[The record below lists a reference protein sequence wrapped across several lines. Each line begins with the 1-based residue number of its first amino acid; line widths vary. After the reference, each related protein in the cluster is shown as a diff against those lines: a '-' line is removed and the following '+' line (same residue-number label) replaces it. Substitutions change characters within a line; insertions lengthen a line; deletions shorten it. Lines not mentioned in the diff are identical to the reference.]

1 MKVLILGGAGMLG
14 HELLGQLRARHD
26 TRVTLRQSLEAYASC
41 GLFDSGNA
49 YSDVDVCAPG
59 RVEQVLT
66 DFRPDV
72 VINAVGI
79 VKQRP
84 ESHDSILSIEVN
96 SLLPHRLALD
106 CRAVGARLVHLSTDC
121 VFSGERGGY
130 AESDRPDPLDLY
142 DRSKLLGEV
151 TAENAITLRTSMI
164 GLGLYRK
171 SNLVDWFLTQKGTIK
186 GYRHAVFSG
195 LTTAEIARVI
205 TLLIERHRKAS
216 GLYHLSAA
224 PISKLDLLSKLRD
237 KLSRKLEIIPV
248 DEPRIDRSLDS
259 SRFREAFSY
268 QPPSWDKMLDEL
280 AGQIR
285 ATRAGVAA

>member
-1 MKVLILGGAGMLG
+1 VKVLILGGAGMLG
-14 HELLGQLRARHD
+14 HQLLRELQPRHE
-26 TRVTLRQSLEAYASC
+26 TRVTLRQSLAAYSSC
-41 GLFDSGNA
+41 GLFNTENA

-66 DFRPDV
+66 DFRPAV

-84 ESHDSILSIEVN
+84 EAHDAILSIEVN

-121 VFSGERGGY
+121 VFAGERGNY
-130 AESDRPDPLDLY
+130 SEQDSPDPADLY

-151 TAENAITLRTSMI
+151 AGNNAITLRTSMI

-171 SNLVDWFLTQKGTIK
+171 TNLIDWFLRQKGRVQ
-186 GYRHAVFSG
+186 GYRNAIFSG
-195 LTTAEIARVI
+195 LTTAEISRVI
-205 TLLIERHRKAS
+205 RRLIENYPDAS
-216 GLYHLSAA
+216 GLFHVSAA
-224 PISKLDLLSKLRD
+224 PISKFDLLTKLRE
-237 KLSRKLEIIPV
+237 RLELPVEIVPV

-259 SRFREAFSY
+259 TLFRKTFAY
-268 QPPSWDKMLDEL
+268 QPPSWDQMLDEL
-280 AGQIR
+280 ATQVR
-285 ATRAGVAA
+285 AQ

>member
-14 HELLGQLRARHD
+14 HQLLRELGSRHD
-26 TRVTLRQSLEAYASC
+26 TRVTLRQSLGAYASA
-41 GLFDSGNA
+41 GLFNPGNA

-66 DFRPDV
+66 DFRPAV

-84 ESHDSILSIEVN
+84 EAHDSILSIEVN

-106 CRAVGARLVHLSTDC
+106 CRAVGARLIHLSTDC
-121 VFSGERGGY
+121 VFSGERGAY
-130 AESDRPDPLDLY
+130 RESDRPDPLDLY

-151 TAENAITLRTSMI
+151 TSSNAITLRTSMI

-171 SNLVDWFLTQKGTIK
+171 TNLVDWFLAQNGRVN
-186 GYRHAVFSG
+186 GYRKAVFSG
-195 LTTAEIARVI
+195 LITAEISRVI
-205 TLLIERHRKAS
+205 AMLVERHPAAT

-224 PISKLDLLSKLRD
+224 PISKFELLTKMRER
-237 KLSRKLEIIPV
+237 LSLPVEIVPV
-248 DEPRIDRSLDS
+248 DEPKIDRSLDS
-259 SRFREAFSY
+259 TRFRKAFGY
-268 QPPSWDKMLDEL
+268 EPPSWERMLDEL
-280 AGQIR
+280 AGQVR
-285 ATRAGVAA
+285 SQ

>member
-14 HELLGQLRARHD
+14 HELLKQLQSRHD

-41 GLFDSGNA
+41 GLFSIRNA
-49 YSDVDVCAPG
+49 VSDVDVCAPG
-59 RVEQVLT
+59 RVEQVLA
-66 DFRPDV
+66 DFRPQV

-84 ESHDSILSIEVN
+84 ESHDSMLSIEVN

-106 CRAVGARLVHLSTDC
+106 CRAVGARLIHLSTDC
-121 VFSGERGGY
+121 VFSGEGGGY
-130 AESDRPDPLDLY
+130 RESDRPDPLDLY

-151 TAENAITLRTSMI
+151 TAESGAITLRTSMI

-171 SNLVDWFLTQKGTIK
+171 TSLVDWFLAQKGPVK
-186 GYRHAVFSG
+186 GYRKAIFSG
-195 LTTAEIARVI
+195 LTTFEISRVI
-205 TLLIERHRKAS
+205 AMLIEKHPTAS

-224 PISKLDLLSKLRD
+224 PINKFDLLAKLRD
-237 KLSRKLEIIPV
+237 QLGLKTEIVAV

-259 SRFREAFSY
+259 TRFRQAFSY
-268 QPPSWDKMLDEL
+268 TPPSWDAMLAEL
-280 AGQIR
+280 AGEIR
-285 ATRAGVAA
+285 AARAS